1 MFDDTDYSLYDGI
14 PKAFRYIRNKT
25 FHDWEIPPWDL
36 LIHKDKLI
44 GKGEFGT
51 VYLASWKQTQVVA
64 KIMNETMME
73 SKKKIFNHEFDAL
86 SKCHHPHIVQLLGY
100 VEDPFIIVMEYL
112 PSYNLLHYIENN
124 TLQVN
129 EKIDICLDV
138 LKGVEYLHSR
148 RPQSII
154 HRDLK
159 PQNIILSQTK
169 LAKIGDFGLSK
180 IIQSSNDPKMTI
192 ANSYENI
199 LSMASDTH
207 LKEEKEQEETTS
219 HVGTTRYM
227 SPELKQGSSYNQ
239 KIDIWALG
247 IMFAEL
253 FENKRHDNDFFW
265 SKTPTNIQNLI
276 VQYMLRTDPNDRLSA
291 IDLIHSFR
299 YIQSELSRRK
309 TSSTLCKSLC
319 KWCCFN
325 NPHHSPC

>member
-14 PKAFRYIRNKT
+14 PKAFRYIRNKS

-36 LIHKDKLI
+36 IIHKDKMI

-64 KIMNETMME
+64 KIMNETLIE
-73 SKKKIFNHEFDAL
+73 TKKKIFNHEFDAL

-112 PSYNLLHYIENN
+112 PKCNLLHYIETN

-148 RPQSII
+148 RPHSII

-169 LAKIGDFGLSK
+169 MAKIGDFGLSK

-192 ANSYENI
+192 VNSHENI
-199 LSMASDTH
+199 LSMDTATN
-207 LKEEKEQEETTS
+207 LEKEEQEENTS
-219 HVGTTRYM
+219 RVGTTRYM
-227 SPELKQGSSYNQ
+227 SPELKNGSIYNQ

-253 FENKRHDNDFFW
+253 FENKRHNNEFFW

-276 VQYMLRTDPNDRLSA
+276 VQYMLRNDPNDRLSA

-299 YIQSELSRRK
+299 YVQHELARRN
-309 TSSTLCKSLC
+309 TCSSLCETLCKWSCISNL
-319 KWCCFN
+319 
-325 NPHHSPC
+325 HRSPY